1 MRFSNRRPQRQILN
15 LCSHLIDATMRL
27 DVDVVDGSTVI
38 NKRRVRRAER
48 DGVHPA
54 RGWSIWIVRLNRRA
68 QVPSF
73 TGQAVQRIAVM
84 NLRIL
89 EFDVRGRISEQD
101 SLVWFRRRNVNVAE
115 VGTAL
120 RIESHPQLQAF
131 DLQILQVDVSPK
143 VQRVKILNPN
153 GR

>member
-1 MRFSNRRPQRQILN
+1 MCFGDRRPQRQILD
-15 LCSHLIDATMRL
+15 LGSHLIDATMRF

-48 DGVHPA
+48 NGVHPA
-54 RGWSIWIVRLNRRA
+54 RSWSIWIVRLNRRA

-89 EFDVRGRISEQD
+89 EFDMRGGISE
-101 SLVWFRRRNVNVAE
+101 
-115 VGTAL
+115 
-120 RIESHPQLQAF
+120 
-131 DLQILQVDVSPK
+131 
-143 VQRVKILNPN
+143 
-153 GR
+153 